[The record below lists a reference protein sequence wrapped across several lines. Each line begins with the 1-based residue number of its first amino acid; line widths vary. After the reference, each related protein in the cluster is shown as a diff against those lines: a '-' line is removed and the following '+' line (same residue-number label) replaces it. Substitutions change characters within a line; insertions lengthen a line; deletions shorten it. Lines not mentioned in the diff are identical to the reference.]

1 MNRKSSPLATRSK
14 ELKGTALGAGIEQL
28 NRFASRQ
35 AYWIHD
41 EALTNP
47 EGRQKFQ
54 EHRPTLDDQ
63 QRTLMGG
70 LEHQGYSKVAVPD
83 FFAGDPNF
91 SWDDCLAESAKFVE
105 RIEKRLRE
113 TRALPAKSHRREGSF
128 LLALASLILAVP
140 ITAIAA
146 THGGIA
152 AMIVVWAGIVVVNAV
167 YNR

>member
-1 MNRKSSPLATRSK
+1 
-14 ELKGTALGAGIEQL
+14 
-28 NRFASRQ
+28 
-35 AYWIHD
+35 
-41 EALTNP
+41 TNP

-105 RIEKRLRE
+105 RIENDMAKRK
-113 TRALPAKSHRREGSF
+113 AKEQLKAKIGKKKGPGKGDYIMR
-128 LLALASLILAVP
+128 LLGKDVP
-140 ITAIAA
+140 TLDP
-146 THGGIA
+146 
-152 AMIVVWAGIVVVNAV
+152 
-167 YNR
+167 